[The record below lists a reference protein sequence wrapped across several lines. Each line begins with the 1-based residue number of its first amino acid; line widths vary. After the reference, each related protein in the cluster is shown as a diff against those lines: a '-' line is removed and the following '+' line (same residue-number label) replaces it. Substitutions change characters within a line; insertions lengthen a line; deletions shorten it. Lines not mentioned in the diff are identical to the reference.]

1 MLWRDRE
8 RGTGAQLSAAR
19 AAWWG
24 GLHGQIFTL
33 LLFTIFQM
41 KVWNVTNTEPARM
54 NCFPQMHHFP

>member
-41 KVWNVTNTEPARM
+41 KV
-54 NCFPQMHHFP
+54 